1 MQDPACVFM
10 FPNPEKVSPPLC
22 RLDEASI
29 GWVTGDPVLTRVNI
43 NIDLDTRIALVG
55 PNGAGKSTLVKALM
69 GELELFDGYRF
80 LHPRL
85 RVGVFT
91 QHHMDLLD
99 LRMSAVEQMMVK
111 YPDIPSEKFR

>member
-1 MQDPACVFM
+1 M
-10 FPNPEKVSPPLC
+10 FPNPEKISPPLC

-29 GWVTGDPVLTRVNI
+29 GWSTGNPVLTRVNV

-69 GELELFDGYRF
+69 GELELQEGYRF
-80 LHPRL
+80 IHNRL
-85 RVGVFT
+85 RIGVFT

-99 LRMSAVEQMMVK
+99 LRLSAVE
-111 YPDIPSEKFR
+111 